1 MPYEM
6 QLRQEMKRLIVDRL
20 RLEGLTPD
28 RIADDMPLFGEG
40 LGLDS
45 VDALELVVGIEKE
58 FGISIKSHE
67 VDKEIF
73 RSVESLAKFVVTALH
88 GENRGRERKDA

>member
-1 MPYEM
+1 MPSEM
-6 QLRQEMKRLIVDRL
+6 QLRQDMKRLIVDRL

-28 RIADDMPLFGEG
+28 RIADDMPLFGDG

-67 VDKEIF
+67 VDKDIF
-73 RSVESLAKFVVTALH
+73 RSVESLARFVVTALDNEH
-88 GENRGRERKDA
+88 RGRERKDA